1 VLLSILANAAL
12 GWWWLDPV
20 AGLGIAGLAVRE
32 GREAWAGEVCGDCA
46 PIGFHTETSCGA
58 DDCC

>member
-1 VLLSILANAAL
+1 
-12 GWWWLDPV
+12 
-20 AGLGIAGLAVRE
+20 LGIAGLAVRE

-46 PIGFHTETSCGA
+46 PIGFRAETTCRA